1 MDGDKGHFTFGV
13 DMSPKWFLDKVASKD
28 VEYTERGR
36 RVVGCRF
43 YDVYGKEHDVAIGQ
57 EIYKAQ
63 LYTDC

>member
-1 MDGDKGHFTFGV
+1 
-13 DMSPKWFLDKVASKD
+13 MSPKWFLDKVTSKD
-28 VEYTERGR
+28 VEYAERGR
-36 RVVGCRF
+36 RVIGCRF